1 MRPTQTSIRPF
12 VTRREAAALTFGAVS
27 LAAAVLLSA
36 CGSHPKV
43 SQPATAA
50 GTATDAV
57 GNGSGANASE
67 LRSGGLAMLT
77 PTASGDRQADR
88 QSAAEIFA
96 DTLRSERPD
105 LPMTALPATLSAINA
120 AGLAEPYGHLYASYK
135 ETGLFEGK
143 ALRQIG
149 QAVHAR
155 YLLQLNLA
163 SYDQES
169 SGGLFSMM
177 GFSLGKEQS
186 ATVRL
191 MAQVWDSSDGR
202 IVWERSDEASE
213 KKRSLL
219 RSRSIDMKDVM
230 KTGAADLVKQLPH

>member
-1 MRPTQTSIRPF
+1 MHLTRTSIQPL
-12 VTRREAAALTFGAVS
+12 VTRREAAALTLGAVS
-27 LAAAVLLSA
+27 LALAALLSA
-36 CGSHPKV
+36 CGSHPTV

-50 GTATDAV
+50 GAATDV
-57 GNGSGANASE
+57 LANASD
-67 LRSGGLAMLT
+67 LRTGGLAMLT
-77 PTASGDRQADR
+77 PTASSDRQADR

-96 DTLRSERPD
+96 DALHSARPD

-135 ETGLFEGK
+135 ETGLFDGK

-163 SYDQES
+163 AYDQENS
-169 SGGLFSMM
+169 NGMFSMM
-177 GFSLGKEQS
+177 GLSLGKQQS
-186 ATVRL
+186 ASVRL
-191 MAQVWDSSDGR
+191 MAQLWDSSDGK

-230 KTGAADLVKQLPH
+230 KAGAADLIKQLPH